1 MTIQMDFL
9 DTSQEDELRRELEE
23 TRKQLNNLR
32 RGLFGRYDKMVH
44 ELTALQQNLEEV
56 KQKVGLN
63 HDTDER
69 KVLEF
74 PM

>member
-9 DTSQEDELRRELEE
+9 DTCQEDELRRELEE

-44 ELTALQQNLEEV
+44 EFTALQQSLEEV
-56 KQKVGLN
+56 KQKVGMN